1 MTLPNPFEY
10 RVSTA
15 KLTDGYHF
23 STPPIFLATMKD
35 PERWDVANL
44 VLRGDVEIDSYT
56 IIAGLW
62 ELLCRMEHW
71 VVDEVVQ
78 KSMRKKNMK
87 EEDIQ
92 RMAGRKFEGKI
103 YAVRDGEVMFTGPI
117 MRLEGPKWQVK
128 WVESVF
134 TNHLRRCSSVATK
147 AARVCSVVP
156 FEHKKLDASF
166 RRSNDT
172 DGVWTAR
179 SAYLAG
185 FTGTSNALAGEMF
198 NIPWGG
204 TVDHYTMQSLIL
216 EFFEQNFDLPIN
228 EQTQREAQRFAYRA
242 IIKTYPE
249 NYALLIDTIN
259 FQFGLEDAIIVLKE
273 LKPKNYTLRQDSGD
287 LALCSDIMRKRLDEK
302 GLHDV
307 EIAPSGGLS
316 AITVKSLLDQGCA
329 GSNWQFGEYFQFGGE
344 RAREGATLSE
354 PPVNVQFIQ
363 KFGGTSDG
371 AWESIKLSE
380 NIAKNSLPGRQQR
393 IRLLTDDGMFDG
405 DVIINEN
412 QYTLPNGDVIEQEIR
427 SVRRNKPAK
436 SKTILP
442 GQKFY
447 LPMQCVFEKGK
458 FFQYELYELETART
472 FHAVQMEKL
481 PDQYKRVDGSHAIYG
496 VGLEKE
502 LDLRA
507 YSLSVDQI
515 IVHKNR

>member
-23 STPPIFLATMKD
+23 STPPLFLATMKN
-35 PERWDVANL
+35 PERWDVGNL
-44 VLRGDVEIDSYT
+44 VLRGDIEKDNYT
-56 IIAGLW
+56 IVAGLW

-78 KSMRKKNMK
+78 KSMRAKKMK
-87 EEDIQ
+87 EADIK

-103 YAVRDGEVMFTGPI
+103 HAVRDGEIMFAGPVLRI
-117 MRLEGPKWQVK
+117 EGPKWQVK
-128 WVESVF
+128 WIESVF
-134 TNHLRRCSSVATK
+134 TNHLRRCCSVATK
-147 AARVCSVVP
+147 AARVCTVVP
-156 FEHKKLDASF
+156 FKHKKLDASF

-204 TVDHYTMQSLIL
+204 TVDHYTMQSLML
-216 EFFEQNFDLPIN
+216 EYFDQNSELPIN
-228 EQTQREAQRFAYRA
+228 EHTQREAQRFAYRA
-242 IIKTYPE
+242 IIKVYPE
-249 NYALLIDTIN
+249 DYALLIDTIN

-287 LALCSDIMRKRLDEK
+287 LALCSAIMREHLDK
-302 GLHDV
+302 ASLHDIQ
-307 EIAPSGGLS
+307 IAPSGGLS
-316 AITVKSLLDQGCA
+316 AITAKSLLDQGCA

-344 RAREGATLSE
+344 RAREGATLCE
-354 PPVNVQFIQ
+354 PSVNVQFVQ
-363 KFGGTSDG
+363 KFGGTADG

-412 QYTLPNGDVIEQEIR
+412 QYTLPKGNVIETETR
-427 SVRRNKPAK
+427 SVRRAKPAK

-447 LPMQCVFEKGK
+447 LPMQCAFENGK
-458 FFQYELYELETART
+458 FVAHELYALETARA
-472 FHAVQMEKL
+472 FHAEQMAKL
-481 PDQYKRVDGSHAIYG
+481 PDQYKRVDGTHAIYG
-496 VGLEKE
+496 VGVEKE

-507 YSLSVDQI
+507 YSMGVDQI
-515 IVHKNR
+515 IVHKNF